1 MLSDGLV
8 ERFTFCSWP
17 NNQLSIFIF
26 LYPYSD
32 SNLRNQTVIIGENGI
47 SEQCSL
53 LSSAV
58 DDDEEEEEDDTGEA
72 REFGKKGKEEIEL
85 DVIIRSKS

>member
-1 MLSDGLV
+1 M
-8 ERFTFCSWP
+8 
-17 NNQLSIFIF
+17 
-26 LYPYSD
+26 YPYSD
-32 SNLRNQTVIIGENGI
+32 SNLRNQTVFIGENGI

-58 DDDEEEEEDDTGEA
+58 DEEEEEEDVTGEA